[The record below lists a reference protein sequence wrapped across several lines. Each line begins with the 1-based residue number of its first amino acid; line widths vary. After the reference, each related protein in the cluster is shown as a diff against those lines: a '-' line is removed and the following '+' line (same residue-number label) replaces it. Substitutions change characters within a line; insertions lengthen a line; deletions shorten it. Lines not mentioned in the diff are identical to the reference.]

1 MLKSVA
7 LVKMKDH
14 KFPYRKLGAE
24 LRKLRQDAQ
33 ETLLDVSAAVEVET
47 QYLMRVE
54 AGVVQPSEDILI
66 LLMNHF
72 DVDDKEALFLWQQAN
87 YMEEKTDDTMP
98 AQVYIVPF
106 ADNKISFS
114 DQVAVSSSKKG
125 DVVVSFFQPGVDGKP
140 VVNARIGM
148 NHATAQELASQI
160 AAISQTAQPTRLLPT
175 KTTTEDNT

>member
-1 MLKSVA
+1 MR
-7 LVKMKDH
+7 DH

-24 LRKLRQDAQ
+24 LRKLRQEAQ

-47 QYLMRVE
+47 QYLMRIE

-72 DVDDKEALFLWQQAN
+72 DVDDKQALFLWQQAN
-87 YMEEKTDDTMP
+87 YIDDKNDASLPT
-98 AQVYIVPF
+98 QVFIMPF
-106 ADNKISFS
+106 ADNKVYYS
-114 DQVAVSSSKKG
+114 DQVSVSTSKSG
-125 DVVVSFFQPGVDGKP
+125 DFVVSFFQPGADGKP

-148 NHATAQELASQI
+148 NYATAQELASQI

-175 KTTTEDNT
+175 KTTTEDSAAS